1 MNSPEDT
8 FRDEASELL
17 SDLEVALLELEDQ
30 PDDAESVDRAFRA
43 MHTIKGAGAM
53 FGFDK
58 LSDFTHHLENAF
70 DQVRSGDLMVTTE
83 LINVALG
90 SGDHIRSLLDERN
103 PSPELETKGE
113 ILLAQLSN
121 LLPDS
126 AAGSAALIQ
135 TESVENKVADSNA
148 IDAIYRIRFTPA
160 ADALANGMDPLPIL
174 RELKALG
181 ACHITTL
188 TAEVPTLA
196 ALDSESCHLTW
207 DLILTT
213 DRGRNSIEDVFIFV
227 QDDWCISVEAVVED
241 DHWSE
246 HPTDKP
252 MGEILVERGDVTAEQ
267 VKQALAHQKRIG
279 EILSEEGQVPP
290 EKVEAALT
298 EQQVIG
304 KAHKEHQ
311 AKEKAANV
319 KVPAER
325 LDILMDLVGELV
337 IAQARL
343 NQTAGN
349 LLDAELTSVA
359 EEIERLTTELRDNS
373 LSLRMLPIGTTF
385 ARFRRLVRDLSNE
398 LGKEIELITEGA
410 ETELDKTVIDRLG
423 DPLVHLIRNSIDHGI
438 ERPDVREAAGK
449 PRKGKVH
456 LSAVHSESHVV
467 IKIKDDGAGL
477 NAEAIRAKA
486 KERGILTEASDP
498 SPEEL
503 YNLVFAAGFSTAKT
517 VSNVSGRGVGMDVVK
532 RSIESLR
539 GKVWIESQPGM
550 GSTVTV
556 ELPLTLAIIEGL
568 LVQVGEERYVLP
580 LSLVEECIE
589 LTASDIEQSNGNR
602 LIEVRG
608 ELVPY
613 LRLREWFGQRD
624 KQPAIEQI
632 VVTRIGDSRFGITVD
647 QVIGQHQ
654 TVIKPLGKLYQGVE
668 GMSGA
673 TILGDGEVALILD
686 IAKLTQ
692 GMSSKAV
699 HLH

>member
-1 MNSPEDT
+1 M
-8 FRDEASELL
+8 
-17 SDLEVALLELEDQ
+17 
-30 PDDAESVDRAFRA
+30 
-43 MHTIKGAGAM
+43 
-53 FGFDK
+53 
-58 LSDFTHHLENAF
+58 
-70 DQVRSGDLMVTTE
+70 
-83 LINVALG
+83 INVALG
-90 SGDHIRSLLDERN
+90 SGDHIRSLLDERD
-103 PSPELETKGE
+103 PSPGLETEGE
-113 ILLAQLSN
+113 ALLEQLGN

-126 AAGSAALIQ
+126 AAESAVLIQ
-135 TESVENKVADSNA
+135 TGPAEKAAGSKAT
-148 IDAIYRIRFTPA
+148 DAIYRIRFTTA
-160 ADALANGMDPLPIL
+160 VDALTNGMDPLPIL

-181 ACHITTL
+181 PCHITTL
-188 TAEVPTLA
+188 SDEVPTLA
-196 ALDSESCHLTW
+196 ELDTESCYLTW

-213 DRGRNSIEDVFIFV
+213 DRGRNSIDDVFIFV
-227 QDDWCISVEAVVED
+227 QDDWSISVEAID
-241 DHWSE
+241 QDSNWSDE
-246 HPTDKP
+246 VADRPV
-252 MGEILVERGDVTAEQ
+252 GEILVERGDVTSEQ
-267 VKQALAHQKRIG
+267 IEQTLTHQKRTG

-290 EKVEAALT
+290 ERIKAALV
-298 EQQVIG
+298 EQQVVR
-304 KAHKEHQ
+304 KAHKEHK

-373 LSLRMLPIGTTF
+373 LGLRMLPIGTTF
-385 ARFRRLVRDLSNE
+385 ARFRRLVRDLSSE

-438 ERPDVREAAGK
+438 EMPDVREAAGK
-449 PRKGKVH
+449 SGKGRVH

-467 IKIKDDGAGL
+467 IQIKDDGAGL

-486 KERGILTEASDP
+486 IERGDLGEASDP

-503 YNLVFAAGFSTAKT
+503 YNLVFDAGFSTAKT

-539 GKVWIESQPGM
+539 GKVWIESQPGV

-613 LRLREWFGQRD
+613 LRLREWFGQQS
-624 KQPAIEQI
+624 KQPAIEQV
-632 VVTRIGDSRFGITVD
+632 VVTRIGDSRFGFTVD
-647 QVIGQHQ
+647 QVIGQQQ

-673 TILGDGEVALILD
+673 TILGDGQVALILD
-686 IAKLTQ
+686 LPKLGQ
-692 GMSSKAV
+692 GMSGNAV
-699 HLH
+699 SFH